1 MIKTFKDK
9 ATEAVYRGYQH
20 PKFPPDILRT
30 AKRKLQML
38 DAACDLRDLRIPP
51 ANSLEALKRDREG
64 QWSIRVNRQWRLCF
78 EWKDNNAYQV
88 ELVDYH

>member
-1 MIKTFKDK
+1 
-9 ATEAVYRGYQH
+9 
-20 PKFPPDILRT
+20 
-30 AKRKLQML
+30 ML